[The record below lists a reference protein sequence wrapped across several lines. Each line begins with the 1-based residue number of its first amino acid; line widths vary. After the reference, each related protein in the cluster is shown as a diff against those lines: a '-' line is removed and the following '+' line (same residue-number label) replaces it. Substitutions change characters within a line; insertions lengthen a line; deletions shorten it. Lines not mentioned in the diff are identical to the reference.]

1 MFKENKLKIFKTQMK
16 IPVNEIVNALSNA
29 FAKVVSAVKRNG
41 ALISAWAVLLF
52 ITFYTF
58 VINPLNINELIKEKH
73 DQMEAQHNENVDKR
87 LLADQLIPTILENI
101 RIKYNLDRVS
111 LLEMHNSTQNIN
123 GVSFLYLSMIYEEV
137 ADSVDYI
144 TDSYQYQRT
153 GNFYEMFAEMKK
165 DGCVILND
173 MDNIKDSKYSRITK
187 RMVKNGTHSAMFFPL
202 FNQNMRIDAVL
213 VFSSAR
219 DTINSKEIWTGISKP
234 IEEIKKLIL

>member
-1 MFKENKLKIFKTQMK
+1 MK
-16 IPVNEIVNALSNA
+16 IPVSEITNALSNA
-29 FAKVVSAVKRNG
+29 FSKVVGAVKRNG
-41 ALISAWAVLLF
+41 AIISAWAVLLF
-52 ITFYTF
+52 IILYNFIVYP
-58 VINPLNINELIKEKH
+58 ININELINERH

-87 LLADQLIPTILENI
+87 LLADQMIPTILENI

-144 TDSYQYQRT
+144 TDAYQYQRT

-165 DGCVILND
+165 CGCVILNN
-173 MDNIKDSKYSRITK
+173 MDSIKEPKYARITK
-187 RMVKNGTHSAMFFPL
+187 RMVKNGTHSAMFMPI

-213 VFSSAR
+213 VLSSANSI
-219 DTINSKEIWTGISKP
+219 INSKEIWTGISKP

>member
-1 MFKENKLKIFKTQMK
+1 MK
-16 IPVNEIVNALSNA
+16 IPINEITNALSNA
-29 FAKVVSAVKRNG
+29 FAKVVNAVKRNG
-41 ALISAWAVLLF
+41 VLISTWAVLLF
-52 ITFYTF
+52 IILYNFIIYP
-58 VINPLNINELIKEKH
+58 ININEIIKEKH

-101 RIKYNLDRVS
+101 RIKYTLDRVS

-173 MDNIKDSKYSRITK
+173 MANNKDPKYTRISK
-187 RMVKNGTHSAMFFPL
+187 RMVKNGTHSAMFMPIT
-202 FNQNMRIDAVL
+202 NTNGRIDAVL
-213 VFSSAR
+213 VLSSSK
-219 DTINSKEIWTGISKP
+219 DIINSREIGAGISKP

>member
-1 MFKENKLKIFKTQMK
+1 MK
-16 IPVNEIVNALSNA
+16 IPISEIANALSNA
-29 FAKVVSAVKRNG
+29 FAKVVDAVKKNG
-41 ALISAWAVLLF
+41 ALISTWAIFLF
-52 ITFYTF
+52 IILYTF
-58 VINPLNINELIKEKH
+58 VINPINVNELIKEKH
-73 DQMEAQHNENVDKR
+73 DQIEAQHNENVDKR

-101 RIKYNLDRVS
+101 RIKYNLERVS

-144 TDSYQYQRT
+144 TDAYQYQRT

-165 DGCVILND
+165 RGCVILND
-173 MDNIKDSKYSRITK
+173 MEHCEDIRFKRITK
-187 RMVKNGTHSAMFFPL
+187 RMVKNGTHSAMFIPI

-213 VFSSAR
+213 VLSSAN
-219 DTINSKEIWTGISKP
+219 DTINSKEIGAGISKP

>member
-1 MFKENKLKIFKTQMK
+1 MK
-16 IPVNEIVNALSNA
+16 IPVSEIANALSNA

-52 ITFYTF
+52 IILYTF
-58 VINPLNINELIKEKH
+58 VINPININELIKEKH

-123 GVSFLYLSMIYEEV
+123 GVSFLYLSLIYEEV

-153 GNFYEMFAEMKK
+153 GNFYELFTEMKR
-165 DGCVILND
+165 DGYVIMND
-173 MDNIKDSKYSRITK
+173 MEHCEDIRFKRITK
-187 RMVKNGTHSAMFFPL
+187 RMVKNGTHSAIFLPIT
-202 FNQNMRIDAVL
+202 NTNGRIDAVL

>member
-1 MFKENKLKIFKTQMK
+1 MK
-16 IPVNEIVNALSNA
+16 IPVNEIANALSNA
-29 FAKVVSAVKRNG
+29 FAKVVDAVKRNG
-41 ALISAWAVLLF
+41 ALVSTWAILLF
-52 ITFYTF
+52 IMLYTF
-58 VINPLNINELIKEKH
+58 IINPININELVKEKH

-165 DGCVILND
+165 DGCVIIND
-173 MDNIKDSKYSRITK
+173 MEHCEDIRFKRITK
-187 RMVKNGTHSAMFFPL
+187 RMVKNGTHSAIFFPI

-213 VFSSAR
+213 VFSSSR
-219 DTINSKEIWTGISKP
+219 DTINYKEIGTGISKP
-234 IEEIKKLIL
+234 VEEIKKLIL

>member
-1 MFKENKLKIFKTQMK
+1 MN
-16 IPVNEIVNALSNA
+16 IPISEITNALSNA

-52 ITFYTF
+52 LILYTL
-58 VINPLNINELIKEKH
+58 VVNPININELIKEKH

-87 LLADQLIPTILENI
+87 LLADQVIPTILENI

-153 GNFYEMFAEMKK
+153 GNFYEMFSEMKK
-165 DGCVILND
+165 EGCVILNN
-173 MDNIKDSKYSRITK
+173 MDSIKDPKYSRITK
-187 RMVKNGTHSAMFFPL
+187 RMVKNGTHSAMFIPI

-219 DTINSKEIWTGISKP
+219 DTINFKEIGAGISKP
-234 IEEIKKLIL
+234 VEEIKKLIL

>member
-1 MFKENKLKIFKTQMK
+1 MN
-16 IPVNEIVNALSNA
+16 IPISEITNA
-29 FAKVVSAVKRNG
+29 FAKVVGAVRRNG
-41 ALISAWAVLLF
+41 ALVSAWAVLLF
-52 ITFYTF
+52 
-58 VINPLNINELIKEKH
+58 VILYNFIIYPININELIKEKH
-73 DQMEAQHNENVDKR
+73 IQMEEQHNENVEKR

-101 RIKYNLDRVS
+101 RIKYNLNRVS

-165 DGCVILND
+165 DGCVVLND

-187 RMVKNGTHSAMFFPL
+187 RMVKNGTHSAMFMPI

-213 VFSSAR
+213 VLSSAK
-219 DTINSKEIWTGISKP
+219 DTINSKEIWAGISKP
-234 IEEIKKLIL
+234 VEEIKKLIL

>member
-1 MFKENKLKIFKTQMK
+1 MK
-16 IPVNEIVNALSNA
+16 IPISEITNALSNA
-29 FAKVVSAVKRNG
+29 FAKVVSAVKKNG
-41 ALISAWAVLLF
+41 ALVSAWSVLLF
-52 ITFYTF
+52 IILYNFIIYP
-58 VINPLNINELIKEKH
+58 ININEIINEKH
-73 DQMEAQHNENVDKR
+73 DQMEEQHNENVDKR

-173 MDNIKDSKYSRITK
+173 MGHCEDIRFKRITK
-187 RMVKNGTHSAMFFPL
+187 RMVKNGTHSAMFMPI
-202 FNQNMRIDAVL
+202 FNSNMRIDAVL
-213 VFSSAR
+213 VLSSSR

>member
-1 MFKENKLKIFKTQMK
+1 
-16 IPVNEIVNALSNA
+16 
-29 FAKVVSAVKRNG
+29 
-41 ALISAWAVLLF
+41 
-52 ITFYTF
+52 
-58 VINPLNINELIKEKH
+58 
-73 DQMEAQHNENVDKR
+73 MEEQHNENVEKR

-144 TDSYQYQRT
+144 TDAYQYQRT

-165 DGCVILND
+165 RGCVILNN
-173 MDNIKDSKYSRITK
+173 MDSIKDPKYTRITK
-187 RMVKNGTHSAMFFPL
+187 RMVKNGTHSAMFMPI
-202 FNQNMRIDAVL
+202 FNSNMRIDAVL
-213 VFSSAR
+213 VLSSAR
-219 DTINSKEIWTGISKP
+219 DTINHKEIGTGISKP

>member
-1 MFKENKLKIFKTQMK
+1 MK
-16 IPVNEIVNALSNA
+16 IPVSDITNALSNA
-29 FAKVVSAVKRNG
+29 FAKVVSAVKGNG

-52 ITFYTF
+52 IILYTF
-58 VINPLNINELIKEKH
+58 IINPINVNELIKEKH

-144 TDSYQYQRT
+144 TDAYQYQRT
-153 GNFYEMFAEMKK
+153 GNFYEMFTEMKK
-165 DGCVILND
+165 DGYVIIND
-173 MDNIKDSKYSRITK
+173 MEHCEDIRFKRITK
-187 RMVKNGTHSAMFFPL
+187 RMVKNGTHSAMFMPI
-202 FNQNMRIDAVL
+202 FNQNMRIDGVL
-213 VFSSAR
+213 VFSSAS
-219 DTINSKEIWTGISKP
+219 DTINSKEIWSGISKP

>member
-1 MFKENKLKIFKTQMK
+1 MK
-16 IPVNEIVNALSNA
+16 IPISEITNA
-29 FAKVVSAVKRNG
+29 FAKVVGAVKRNG

-52 ITFYTF
+52 IILYTF
-58 VINPLNINELIKEKH
+58 IINPLNINELIKEKH

-87 LLADQLIPTILENI
+87 LLADQMIPTILENI

-165 DGCVILND
+165 DGCVIIND
-173 MDNIKDSKYSRITK
+173 MDNIKDPKYSRITK
-187 RMVKNGTHSAMFFPL
+187 RMVKNGTHSAMFFPI

-219 DTINSKEIWTGISKP
+219 DTINSKEIWSGISKP

>member
-1 MFKENKLKIFKTQMK
+1 MK
-16 IPVNEIVNALSNA
+16 IPINEIANALSSA
-29 FAKVVSAVKRNG
+29 FAKVVDAVKRNG
-41 ALISAWAVLLF
+41 ALVSAWAVLLF
-52 ITFYTF
+52 IILYNFIIYP
-58 VINPLNINELIKEKH
+58 ININEIINEKH

-87 LLADQLIPTILENI
+87 LLADQMIPTILENI
-101 RIKYNLDRVS
+101 RIKYNLERVS

-137 ADSVDYI
+137 SDSTDYI

-173 MDNIKDSKYSRITK
+173 MDNIKEPKYARITK
-187 RMVKNGTHSAMFFPL
+187 RMVKNGTHSAMFMPI

-213 VFSSAR
+213 VLSSAR

>member
-1 MFKENKLKIFKTQMK
+1 MK
-16 IPVNEIVNALSNA
+16 IPISEIATALSNA

-41 ALISAWAVLLF
+41 ALVSAWAVLLF
-52 ITFYTF
+52 
-58 VINPLNINELIKEKH
+58 VILYNFIVYPININELIKEKH

-87 LLADQLIPTILENI
+87 LLADQMIPTILENI

-153 GNFYEMFAEMKK
+153 GNFYEMFTEMKK
-165 DGCVILND
+165 RGCVIMND
-173 MDNIKDSKYSRITK
+173 MDNIKDPKYARITK
-187 RMVKNGTHSAMFFPL
+187 RMVKNGIHSAMLIPI

-213 VFSSAR
+213 VLSSAN
-219 DTINSKEIWTGISKP
+219 DTINSKKIGTGISKP
-234 IEEIKKLIL
+234 VEEIKKLIL